1 MSRITIVQGDS
12 LVGVDRVFRTVDLSV
27 LPVEI
32 HVIQYDTEQGRGIVE
47 FDAGTQIER
56 KVRDHDLEH
65 DEALAAGED
74 REKIAALE
82 PRYKTVMVP
91 RPPEEFTDFAPYQPF
106 VDAWL
111 AAEPVVVP
119 PTLADVRMR
128 ASAEVDRA
136 AGSARARYIT
146 IVAGQEGTYIEKEK
160 QAEQFRAA
168 GYPTKAIPLMIDG
181 EAQASGLSAQQAC
194 DFILETRDGWLVV
207 AARIELERRK
217 GKVAID
223 AAKTAADIA
232 AAKVAA
238 MTALAAI

>member
-1 MSRITIVQGDS
+1 
-12 LVGVDRVFRTVDLSV
+12 
-27 LPVEI
+27 
-32 HVIQYDTEQGRGIVE
+32 
-47 FDAGTQIER
+47 
-56 KVRDHDLEH
+56 VRDHDLEH

-181 EAQASGLSAQQAC
+181 EAQASGLSAQQG
-194 DFILETRDGWLVV
+194 RDDGTGGDLSAGYPRHGLRWHGAAPWRSAARAEPGAGRCQRAPDVRLHRAAEAAEARHDAGV
-207 AARIELERRK
+207 AAIKSLFRMTDGVTDTWLSW
-217 GKVAID
+217 
-223 AAKTAADIA
+223 
-232 AAKVAA
+232 AA
-238 MTALAAI
+238 MSMR